1 MIGGVTMGDYMD
13 SMYRGYVC
21 FPFIHD
27 SFLPSLSSSE
37 VRWKSRRRRRSRD
50 AIPYILQRRFKRGFQ
65 VCAESRWIYP
75 IWLVQIVSIRTGT
88 VNRITPYR
96 RPSFLLEIDPVLR
109 LQMTKVTELLSLV
122 WVPLISTVINN
133 CGCTLRKTSSSVS
146 PWQTN

>member
-1 MIGGVTMGDYMD
+1 MGWPWEIIRTACKEGT
-13 SMYRGYVC
+13 SV
-21 FPFIHD
+21 FLSSTTP
-27 SFLPSLSSSE
+27 SFLLWVAVKYGE
-37 VRWKSRRRRRSRD
+37 RAGEEEGWTQK
-50 AIPYILQRRFKRGFQ
+50 RFKRGFQ

-133 CGCTLRKTSSSVS
+133 CGCTLRTTSSNHLHTSSVS